1 MKLVVVSVA
10 LAALT
15 LSGCSSGNEAAGPSS
30 SPATTT
36 PSATPTPP
44 SAAEVAKAQALAM
57 LPAYYKTLDRMY
69 DDPTL
74 PLNEIYKVAVQ
85 PNALEEIKA
94 VGTNRARGNRS
105 SGFAKLVRA
114 TVTGVNL
121 YADPKAKPTPLFP
134 SVNVASC
141 IDVSG
146 VTGTDDKGRSLVPK
160 DRPPY
165 LVEQL
170 TIVNLGYP
178 HKAFW
183 RVRMRRNKEAAAC
196 AI

>member
-1 MKLVVVSVA
+1 MKLVVGSVV

-15 LSGCSSGNEAAGPSS
+15 LSGCSSGGGQAGPSS
-30 SPATTT
+30 SPVITT
-36 PSATPTPP
+36 PTATPPTPIDL
-44 SAAEVAKAQALAM
+44 AKAQALAM

-94 VGTNRARGNRS
+94 IGTNRARGNRS
-105 SGFAKLVRA
+105 SGSAKLVRA
-114 TVTGVNL
+114 TVTGVDL
-121 YADPKAKPTPLFP
+121 YADPKAKPTPVFP
-134 SVNVASC
+134 SVNVVSC
-141 IDVSG
+141 LDVSG
-146 VTGTDDKGRSLVPK
+146 VSGTDARGRSLVPI

-178 HKAFW
+178 HKALW
-183 RVRMRRNKEAAAC
+183 LVRMRRNKEATAC
-196 AI
+196 AS